1 MSFSPPAQRA
11 PISLEGPQ
19 PTLFSIAIGK
29 RITPHAAARE
39 KPGNQHYCF
48 VDFASAEEAKR
59 AMEETNGRDL
69 PDGGRLRVSLARG
82 RAPLKEEPL
91 GANDLAPA
99 EQQQQRRPYQPSAY
113 GSNRPA
119 RTNQDGAPSPAKD
132 PREEREER
140 DARTKEILAAG
151 SWRRG

>member
-1 MSFSPPAQRA
+1 M
-11 PISLEGPQ
+11 
-19 PTLFSIAIGK
+19 
-29 RITPHAAARE
+29 
-39 KPGNQHYCF
+39 
-48 VDFASAEEAKR
+48 D
-59 AMEETNGRDL
+59 ETNGRVL

-82 RAPLKEEPL
+82 RAPLKEDS
-91 GANDLAPA
+91 NDLAPA